1 VIEALDVLYRD
12 DSCAVVNKPNGL
24 MAHASSLSRGEDDFL
39 LQRLREQFQ
48 CKIHLIHRLDRATS
62 GCVLIAFDTETASA
76 LGKLFMSREVQK
88 DYLAIC
94 RGWPEES
101 FTVDY
106 ALDGGP
112 GKPEK
117 KPAITE
123 FKRLA
128 TAEVAVPTATHESSR
143 YALMLCSPYT
153 GDTMEEFKASKMNQ
167 YFSESFPN
175 SIQGEVASYACT
187 QLFLKNLDKK

>member
-1 VIEALDVLYRD
+1 MIEALDVLYQD
-12 DSCAVVNKPNGL
+12 ESCAVVNKPNGL

-39 LQRLREQFQ
+39 LHRLREQFQ

-76 LGKLFMSREVQK
+76 LGKMFMSRDVQK

-94 RGWPEES
+94 RGWPDEQ

-117 KPAITE
+117 KSAITE

-128 TAEVAVPTATHESSR
+128 VAEVAARSAQHETAR
-143 YALMLCSPYT
+143 YGLMRCSPYT
-153 GDTMEEFKASKMNQ
+153 GRFR
-167 YFSESFPN
+167 
-175 SIQGEVASYACT
+175 
-187 QLFLKNLDKK
+187 